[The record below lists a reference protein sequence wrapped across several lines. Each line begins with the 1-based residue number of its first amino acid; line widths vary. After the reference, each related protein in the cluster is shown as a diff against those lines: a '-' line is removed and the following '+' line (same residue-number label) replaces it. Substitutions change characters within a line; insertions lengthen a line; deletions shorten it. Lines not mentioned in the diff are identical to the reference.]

1 VSPELD
7 PDAGR
12 GGRLGLADEADT
24 TGEPG
29 VTDTTREP
37 GVTDTTREPG
47 VTDTTRESGL
57 PGTAGV
63 PGTDD
68 MEGPL
73 LGDVA
78 GMRSSWGRIQAQFVD
93 DPREAV
99 ADAAALVDHAA
110 QALVGMLQRRQ
121 QRLRGMWDGASL
133 PGSAP
138 RAADGDD
145 SPGVTGSGEVG
156 QPTATRVPDTEQLRL
171 LMQRYRSLF
180 DEICRP

>member
-1 VSPELD
+1 MSLELY
-7 PDAGR
+7 PNAGR
-12 GGRLGLADEADT
+12 GGRLGL
-24 TGEPG
+24 
-29 VTDTTREP
+29 TDKA
-37 GVTDTTREPG
+37 DTTREPG

-57 PGTAGV
+57 PGTAGE

-78 GMRSSWGRIQAQFVD
+78 GMRASWERIQAQFVD

-121 QRLRGMWDGASL
+121 QRLRGMWDGTSTL
-133 PGSAP
+133 GSASP
-138 RAADGDD
+138 AGSTSPAGGDV
-145 SPGVTGSGEVG
+145 SPGVTDSDETG
-156 QPTATRVPDTEQLRL
+156 QPTAARVPDTEQLRV